1 MDCVSTK
8 GKTQSSASQQRK
20 DAMDCVSKVKTQWI
34 ASQQKEIRK
43 ALRLNSIMK
52 NKIGLYFGTFNPIHV
67 GHLIIANHMVEFS
80 DLDEVWFVVTP
91 HNPLKNKKTLLEDHH
106 RLAMVRIAVE
116 EYPKLKASNV
126 EFDLPRPNYTVNTL
140 AYLEEK
146 YPSQNFCLIMGEDNL
161 KSLHKWKNYEVILE
175 RYTLYVYPRISEG
188 NTPPPPSRGENFP
201 QIKIVDAPIIELSST
216 FIRNGI
222 KAGKNIQ
229 PMLSAE
235 VWKYLDEMNFY
246 K

>member
-1 MDCVSTK
+1 M
-8 GKTQSSASQQRK
+8 
-20 DAMDCVSKVKTQWI
+20 
-34 ASQQKEIRK
+34 
-43 ALRLNSIMK
+43 
-52 NKIGLYFGTFNPIHV
+52 

-91 HNPLKNKKTLLEDHH
+91 HNPHKKKKTLLEDHH

-126 EFDLPRPNYTVNTL
+126 EFDLPQPNYTVNTL
-140 AYLEEK
+140 VYLEEK
-146 YPSQNFCLIMGEDNL
+146 YPEKNFCLIMGEDNL
-161 KSLHKWKNYEVILE
+161 KSFPKWKNYEVILE
-175 RYTLYVYPRISEG
+175 RYSIYVYPRISEG
-188 NTPPPPSRGENFP
+188 IVETQFDNHKK
-201 QIKIVDAPIIELSST
+201 IKKVNAPIIELSST